1 MWAGGSTC
9 MPLFLSPSLSA
20 PFGDVMGVAMDSEC
34 RLDVQKNQY
43 FSVHTEPRKFVR
55 VLFG

>member
-1 MWAGGSTC
+1 